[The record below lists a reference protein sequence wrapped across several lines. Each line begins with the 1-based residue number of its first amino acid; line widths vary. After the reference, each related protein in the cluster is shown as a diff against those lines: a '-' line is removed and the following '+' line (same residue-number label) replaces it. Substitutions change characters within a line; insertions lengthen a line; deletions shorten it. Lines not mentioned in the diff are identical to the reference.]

1 MANPQAAELKAALRM
16 LPSTDD
22 VLLSPAVQSLIP
34 EIGRIRATTL
44 VRAAIDELRTE
55 LTQDIA
61 AGPGR
66 AEAYSKES
74 LLTAAGERFMTLWN
88 ARRDSRLRRVINAT
102 GVVIHT
108 NLGRA
113 PLSSDAI
120 EAIKESAG
128 YCAIEYDLNAG
139 ARGKRGEYLES
150 LLTEITGAEGAIVVN
165 NCAAAAY
172 LVLTV
177 FAKGG
182 EAIVSRGELVEIGG
196 DFRVPDVLSQ
206 SGATLR
212 EVGTTNRT
220 KLSDYE
226 KAIGENTR
234 ILVRVHPSNYKIV
247 GFTDKPSLPELAQL
261 AHRKGIVL
269 YEDAGSGALFD
280 LRKFGLTDEPVISAS
295 LTDGA
300 DIVTFSGD
308 KLLGAAQAG
317 IIVGRKNLIE
327 QIRKHPLYRALRVSK
342 LVYAALEATI
352 EAYLKDDAEQS
363 IPVLKMLGMR
373 KEQLEERAK
382 NGLRRIQERLGKAD
396 RVSIEMISGESVV
409 GGGSAPDTRPET
421 ILLAVKVEDVS
432 ASEIESK
439 LRRSQTPVI
448 ARIENDAVLID
459 LRTVQEDE
467 DDRLIEML
475 ARALR

>member
-1 MANPQAAELKAALRM
+1 MGNPQAAELKAALRM

-22 VLLSPAVQSLIP
+22 VLSSRAVQLLIP
-34 EIGRIRATTL
+34 EIGRIRATML
-44 VRAAIDELRTE
+44 VRTAIDELRKE
-55 LTQDIA
+55 LANDISTR
-61 AGPGR
+61 PGR
-66 AEAYSKES
+66 DLAYSKES
-74 LLTAAGERFMTLWN
+74 LLTDAADRFTKLWT
-88 ARRDSRLRRVINAT
+88 ARKRSRLRRVINAT

-113 PLSSDAI
+113 PLSADAI
-120 EAIKESAG
+120 EAITDSAA
-128 YCAIEYDLNAG
+128 YCAIEYDLETG
-139 ARGKRGEYLES
+139 KRGKRGAYLES
-150 LLTEITGAEGAIVVN
+150 LLTEMTGAEAAIVVN

-206 SGATLR
+206 SGAMLK

-226 KAIGENTR
+226 KAISDNTK
-234 ILVRVHPSNYKIV
+234 ILVRIHPSNYRIV
-247 GFTDKPSLPELAQL
+247 GFTEKPSLPELAQL

-280 LRKFGLTDEPVISAS
+280 FRKFGLTDEPVISES
-295 LTDGA
+295 LAGGA

-317 IIVGRKNLIE
+317 IIVGRKNLVE

-342 LVYAALEATI
+342 LVYASLEATI
-352 EAYLKDDAEQS
+352 EAYLKDDAENAV
-363 IPVLKMLGMR
+363 PVLRMLSLR

-382 NGLRRIQERLGKAD
+382 NVRRRLEDKVGKGEG
-396 RVSIEMISGESVV
+396 VSIEMVAGESVI

-421 ILLAVKVEDVS
+421 VLLAVRLRDVS
-432 ASEIESK
+432 ASEIENK
-439 LRRSQTPVI
+439 LRHAETPVI
-448 ARIENDAVLID
+448 ARIENDAVMID

-467 DDRLIEML
+467 EERLVEMIT
-475 ARALR
+475 AALR